1 MKEVIKMKIIVIF
14 FVLQLINV
22 ILNTI
27 KSIITIKGKP
37 SQGALINAITYGF
50 YAIIVKQLA
59 TLDLGITVV
68 VTAITNY
75 IGVYFSMWLMNKIKK
90 DNLWIINITTKDTKI
105 IKELEKYNLLYTI
118 SNVTFKHK
126 NYFAINIF
134 ADTQKESRIIRN
146 ILEENKIKSNVTDSK
161 KL

>member
-1 MKEVIKMKIIVIF
+1 MKIIVIF

-75 IGVYFSMWLMNKIKK
+75 IGVYFSMWLMDSLKK
-90 DNLWIINITTKDTKI
+90 DNLWVINITTKDTKI
-105 IKELEKYNLLYTI
+105 IKELEKYNLPYTI
-118 SNVTFKHK
+118 SNVTFKDK
-126 NYFAINIF
+126 KYYSINIF
-134 ADTQKESRIIRN
+134 ADTQKESYIIKN
-146 ILEENKIKSNVTDSK
+146 ILDENKIKYNIIDSK

>member
-1 MKEVIKMKIIVIF
+1 MKIIIIF

-90 DNLWIINITTKDTKI
+90 SNLWVINITTKN
-105 IKELEKYNLLYTI
+105 IKVITELEKYNLPYTI
-118 SNVTFKHK
+118 SNVAFRNKK
-126 NYFAINIF
+126 YYSINIF
-134 ADTQKESRIIRN
+134 ADTQKESHIIRN
-146 ILEENKIKSNVTDSK
+146 ILDENKIKYNVTDSK